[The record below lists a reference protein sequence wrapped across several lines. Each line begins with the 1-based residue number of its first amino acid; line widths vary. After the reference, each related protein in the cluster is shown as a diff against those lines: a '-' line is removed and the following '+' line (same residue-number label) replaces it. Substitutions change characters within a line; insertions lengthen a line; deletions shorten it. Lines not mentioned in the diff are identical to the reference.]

1 MVGGRREGNDEAVDV
16 VVVVVVDVIIAAA
29 GIVRILG
36 SIAAITLDA
45 SIGSVRG
52 GGSIG
57 GKNDD
62 IALPRARIHH
72 RLANAPVRLEN
83 DQRGNTLE

>member
-16 VVVVVVDVIIAAA
+16 VVVVGIAAA

>member
-16 VVVVVVDVIIAAA
+16 VVVVGIAAA

-45 SIGSVRG
+45 SIGSVCG

>member
-1 MVGGRREGNDEAVDV
+1 MVGGREGGNDEAVAAV
-16 VVVVVVDVIIAAA
+16 VVVGIAAA
-29 GIVRILG
+29 GIIRISG

-52 GGSIG
+52 GGSIIG

-83 DQRGNTLE
+83 DKRGNTLE

>member
-16 VVVVVVDVIIAAA
+16 VVVVGIAAA

-83 DQRGNTLE
+83 DQRRNTLE